1 MTVISI
7 NNKEFTVSSCS
18 ESEVWKVIGKQLS
31 GMPCPSDNI
40 EVKVDN
46 LYTGYFKVAKRGT
59 WTDDNG
65 KIHPSRYITMTG
77 GNLTRIPYTSQSTY
91 SPCYLACIHP
101 QSNNYKAYY
110 LEQRLADGRIVAR
123 YESIDKFLEGK
134 YREVKDPYPSYM
146 YWVRY
151 YEKISKGYIDQSEIY
166 FNKTATQP
174 TPKPV
179 TTTPTNASEEL
190 YALLYN
196 YALKRVEKSLTSVHV
211 TVKQVKTA
219 RKIFKKLGS
228 FKTVRAFNK
237 HLQELLILSPRKRD
251 PLHDDVA
258 DFLARDKSDMARIIM
273 REEDLLNAMEVL
285 VKGEDNK
292 GKGFSKTSF
301 KDFGVEVFEANDKQR
316 QEVLDMLS
324 PSVKAKVGRIW
335 RIKPLE
341 QEKRFAEYCKKRGI
355 KEKRKFCHGSR
366 NENWSRIIEEQKLQ
380 LRPQNVVI
388 TGKMFG
394 IGSYYGPDYKAVNYT
409 SLRGSTWARG
419 NSDRGFMGIFATA
432 YGNPLMVKTWGGDYS
447 NECKSGRYDC
457 VHATPRNTGLKAE
470 EVIFYDEDATCLNY
484 LVELCA

>member
-1 MTVISI
+1 MTTIKI
-7 NNKEFTVSSCS
+7 KDKEFTVSSCS

-59 WTDDNG
+59 WTDDDG

-77 GNLTRIPYTSQSTY
+77 GNLTRIPYTSPSNY
-91 SPCYLACIHP
+91 PSCYLACIHP

-110 LEQRLADGRIVAR
+110 LEQRLADGRIIAR

-134 YREVKDPYPSYM
+134 YREVKDPYPSYL

-166 FNKTATQP
+166 FNKTATQSA
-174 TPKPV
+174 PKTPV
-179 TTTPTNASEEL
+179 TASPTNASEEL

-219 RKIFKKLGS
+219 RKILKKLGS

-237 HLQELLILSPRKRD
+237 HLQELLVLSPRKRD

-258 DFLARDKSDMARIIM
+258 DFLARDKSDMARIIS
-273 REEDLLNAMEVL
+273 REEDLLKAMEAL
-285 VKGEDNK
+285 VGEPTKVSTPKN
-292 GKGFSKTSF
+292 SF
-301 KDFGVEVFEANDKQR
+301 KAFGIEVFEANDKQR
-316 QEVLDMLS
+316 KEVLNLLGTS
-324 PSVKAKVGRIW
+324 SLTGKIGRIW
-335 RIKPLE
+335 RVKPLK
-341 QEKRFAEYCKKRGI
+341 QEKKFAEYCKRRGI
-355 KEKRKFCHGSR
+355 KEIRKFWHGSR
-366 NENWSRIIEEQKLQ
+366 NENWASILENSLSLTPNAI
-380 LRPQNVVI
+380 I

-394 IGSYYGPDYKAVNYT
+394 DGIYFAPSPSKSFNYT
-409 SLRGSTWARG
+409 SFRGTSWARG
-419 NSDRGFMGIFATA
+419 TSNRGFMGIFATA
-432 YGNPLMVKTWGGDYS
+432 YGTPNMVKTWGGDYS
-447 NECKSGRYDC
+447 NGCRTGRYDC
-457 VHATPRNTGLKAE
+457 VHATAGNTGLRAD
-470 EVIFYDEDATCLNY
+470 EVVFYDEDAICLNY
-484 LVELCA
+484 LVEFC